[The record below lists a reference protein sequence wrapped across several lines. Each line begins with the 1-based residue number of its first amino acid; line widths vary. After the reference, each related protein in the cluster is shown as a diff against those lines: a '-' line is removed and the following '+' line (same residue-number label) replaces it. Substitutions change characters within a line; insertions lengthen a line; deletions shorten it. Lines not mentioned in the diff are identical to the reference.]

1 MAKFSYQARDGGGD
15 LATGIVNAATME
27 EAAKSLRAEGKYIVK
42 IVPAAKADDDD
53 ATVVAASRS
62 KRVKRKEVIFFAHQ
76 LAVMIETG
84 VPLTDALESTRDQA
98 ANPHFKAVLN
108 DVTAHVEAGG
118 DFSSA
123 LAKYPR
129 VFPNA
134 MVSLIR
140 ASEISGTMA
149 QMLDRLSGYLTK
161 EEQTARQVKGALM
174 YPIFMLVMA
183 VSVTI
188 FLLAF
193 VLPKFAGIYASRG
206 AALPAPTR
214 LLLAISEGLIGYW
227 YLWTLLAIV
236 VGGVVMMLPRVDAG
250 RRFLDY
256 LKLNVPLAKQLFT
269 QLYITRATRTM
280 GTMIA
285 AGVTMLD
292 MIDIVKQVTNNIYY
306 QDLWDEVDDRLR
318 QGSQLSDPLFASPLF
333 PRTIAQMIY
342 SGEKSGQLG
351 KVLARISDFTE
362 AEFDQTVKN
371 TTQFIEPLMVGVMGT
386 IIGFIAISL
395 LLPIFSVGNVV
406 AGTG

>member
-1 MAKFSYQARDGGGD
+1 MAKFSYQARDGGGE
-15 LATGIVNAATME
+15 LATGTVSAANME
-27 EAAKSLRAEGKYIVK
+27 EAAAGLRADGKYIVK
-42 IVPAAKADDDD
+42 IAPVANANGD
-53 ATVVAASRS
+53 AGAVAVASRT
-62 KRVKRKEVIFFAHQ
+62 KRVKRREVIFFAHQ

-98 ANPHFKAVLN
+98 INPHFKAVLH

-118 DFSSA
+118 EFSAA

-129 VFPNA
+129 VFPTA

-149 QMLDRLSGYLTK
+149 HMLDRLSGYLTK
-161 EEQTARQVKGALM
+161 EEQTARQVKGAMM

-193 VLPKFAGIYASRG
+193 VLPKFAAIYDSRG

-214 LLLAISEGLIGYW
+214 LLLAISEGLLGYW
-227 YLWTLLAIV
+227 YVWSTLAAVLVA
-236 VGGVVMMLPRVDAG
+236 VVMMLPRVDAG

-256 LKLNVPLAKQLFT
+256 LKLNTPIARQLFT

-306 QDLWDEVDDRLR
+306 QDLWDEVDERLR
-318 QGSQLSDPLFASPLF
+318 QGSQLSDPLFSSPLF

-386 IIGFIAISL
+386 IIGFVAISL

>member
-1 MAKFSYQARDGGGD
+1 
-15 LATGIVNAATME
+15 
-27 EAAKSLRAEGKYIVK
+27 
-42 IVPAAKADDDD
+42 
-53 ATVVAASRS
+53 
-62 KRVKRKEVIFFAHQ
+62 
-76 LAVMIETG
+76 
-84 VPLTDALESTRDQA
+84 
-98 ANPHFKAVLN
+98 
-108 DVTAHVEAGG
+108 
-118 DFSSA
+118 
-123 LAKYPR
+123 
-129 VFPNA
+129 
-134 MVSLIR
+134 
-140 ASEISGTMA
+140 
-149 QMLDRLSGYLTK
+149 
-161 EEQTARQVKGALM
+161 
-174 YPIFMLVMA
+174 MLVMA